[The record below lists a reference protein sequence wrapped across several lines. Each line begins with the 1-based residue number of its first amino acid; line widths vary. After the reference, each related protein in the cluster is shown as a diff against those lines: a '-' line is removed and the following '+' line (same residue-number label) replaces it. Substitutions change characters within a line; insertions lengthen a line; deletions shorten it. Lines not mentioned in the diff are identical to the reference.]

1 MKHIFYIVVSCLL
14 LSCNND
20 SAPDCFQ
27 NTGDSIEQE
36 FVVETFDKII
46 VFEGVELIVTDE
58 PIQKVIVQTGEFLLS
73 DVKVSVVEGRLILK
87 DDNGCNIARDYGV
100 TKVFVSSPNIKEI
113 RNSSNFT
120 VSSNGVL
127 SYPEL
132 NLLSENFGNEGEY
145 SAIGD
150 FNLQVNCDELRL
162 VFNNLSTAYI
172 SGNVTDLFVG
182 FYSGDSRFEG
192 ANLIAQNIQ
201 IYQRSSNDMILNP
214 QLSLTGEIRST
225 GDVISLNQPA
235 IVEVEAYY
243 TGQLIFEE

>member
-1 MKHIFYIVVSCLL
+1 LF
-14 LSCNND
+14 SCNND

-27 NTGDSIEQE
+27 NTGDIIEQE
-36 FVVETFDKII
+36 FVVDAFDKIT
-46 VFEGVELIVTDE
+46 VFEGVELIITDA
-58 PIQKVIVQTGEFLLS
+58 PTQNVVVQTGEYLLS

-87 DDNGCNIARDYGV
+87 DENGCNIARDYGV
-100 TKVFVSSPNIKEI
+100 TKVFVSSPNIVEI

-120 VSSNGVL
+120 VSSNGIL
-127 SYPEL
+127 NYSEL

-150 FNLQVNCDELRL
+150 FNLQVNCDELQL

-172 SGNVTDLFVG
+172 SGSVTDLFVG

-192 ANLIAQNIQ
+192 ANLIVQNIQ

-225 GDVISLNQPA
+225 GDVILVNEPPEMSVQ
-235 IVEVEAYY
+235 VFY
-243 TGQLIFEE
+243 TGQIIIN

>member
-1 MKHIFYIVVSCLL
+1 MRYTFYIGLFIIL
-14 LSCNND
+14 FSCNND

-27 NTGDSIEQE
+27 NTGDIIEQE
-36 FVVETFDKII
+36 FVVVAFDKIT
-46 VFEGVELIVTDE
+46 VFEGVELIITDA
-58 PIQKVIVQTGEFLLS
+58 PIQKVIVQTGEYLLS
-73 DVKVSVVEGRLILK
+73 DVKVSFVEGRLILK
-87 DDNGCNIARDYGV
+87 DENGCNIARDYGV
-100 TKVFVSSPNIKEI
+100 TKVFVSSPNIVEI

-120 VSSNGVL
+120 VSSNGIL
-127 SYPEL
+127 NYSEL

-150 FNLQVNCDELRL
+150 FNLQVNCDELQL

-225 GDVISLNQPA
+225 GDVILVNEPPEMSVQ
-235 IVEVEAYY
+235 VFY
-243 TGQLIFEE
+243 TGQIIIN

>member
-1 MKHIFYIVVSCLL
+1 MRYTFYIGLFIVLF
-14 LSCNND
+14 SCNND

-27 NTGDSIEQE
+27 NTGDIIEQE
-36 FVVETFDKII
+36 FVVETFDKIT
-46 VFEGVELIVTDE
+46 VFEGVELIITDA
-58 PIQKVIVQTGEFLLS
+58 PTQKVLVQTGEFLLS
-73 DVKVSVVEGRLILK
+73 DVKVSVVEGQLILK
-87 DDNGCNIARDYGV
+87 DENGCNIARDYGV
-100 TKVFVSSPNIKEI
+100 TKVFVSSPNIVEI

-127 SYPEL
+127 NYSEL
-132 NLLSENFGNEGEY
+132 ILYSENFGNEGEY

-150 FNLQVNCDELRL
+150 FNLQVNTNELRL

-192 ANLIAQNIQ
+192 ANLIAENIQ

-235 IVEVEAYY
+235 IVEVEEFY
-243 TGQLIFEE
+243 TGRLIFEE

>member
-1 MKHIFYIVVSCLL
+1 MRYTFYIGLFIIL
-14 LSCNND
+14 FSCNND

-27 NTGDSIEQE
+27 NTGDIIEQE
-36 FVVETFDKII
+36 FVVDAFDKIT
-46 VFEGVELIVTDE
+46 VFEGVELIITDA
-58 PIQKVIVQTGEFLLS
+58 PTQNVVVQTGEYLLS

-87 DDNGCNIARDYGV
+87 DENGCNIARDYGV
-100 TKVFVSSPNIKEI
+100 TKVFVSSPNIVEI

-127 SYPEL
+127 NYSEL

-150 FNLQVNCDELRL
+150 FNLQVNCDELQL

-172 SGNVTDLFVG
+172 SGSVTDLFVG

-225 GDVISLNQPA
+225 GDVILVNEPPEMSVQ
-235 IVEVEAYY
+235 VFY
-243 TGQLIFEE
+243 TGQIIIN

>member
-1 MKHIFYIVVSCLL
+1 MKHIFYIVVCCLL
-14 LSCNND
+14 WSCNND

-27 NTGDSIEQE
+27 NTGDIIEQE
-36 FVVETFDKII
+36 FVVDAFDKIT
-46 VFEGVELIVTDE
+46 VFEGVELIITDA
-58 PIQKVIVQTGEFLLS
+58 PSQNVVVQTGEYLLS

-100 TKVFVSSPNIKEI
+100 TKVFVSSPNIVEI

-127 SYPEL
+127 NYSEL
-132 NLLSENFGNEGEY
+132 ILYSENFGNEGEY

-150 FNLQVNCDELRL
+150 FNLQVNTNDLRV

-182 FYSGDSRFEG
+182 FYSGDSRFE
-192 ANLIAQNIQ
+192 
-201 IYQRSSNDMILNP
+201 
-214 QLSLTGEIRST
+214 
-225 GDVISLNQPA
+225 
-235 IVEVEAYY
+235 
-243 TGQLIFEE
+243 